1 MIEHAKRGGR
11 SIERPP
17 LLIFFEQVLNG
28 LIQEPGFGDPRLSRE
43 LVKLWNQFIFQG

>member
-28 LIQEPGFGDPRLSRE
+28 LIQEPGFGDPRLFRKFRQ
-43 LVKLWNQFIFQG
+43 LGNQFIFL